1 MDFDK
6 VGAQHCCVLRAY
18 ITMREFQKSQRRIGL
33 TGGIGTGKTTISNYL
48 AQRYQ
53 LPVLD
58 ADIYAREAVQP
69 GSPILNEIFERYGVA
84 VKLPDATLNRKRLGE
99 IIFNHPDEKQWLEQ
113 QIHPYV
119 RDRIQSELDTLIA
132 PTVVLV
138 IPLLFE
144 AEMTDLVTEIWVVS
158 CSPEQ
163 QLQRMMTRDRLSLE
177 QAQARINNQ
186 LPLEEKIDRADVVLD
201 NSSTLEPLLK
211 QVDLLIVGNRVMD
224 T

>member
-1 MDFDK
+1 MK
-6 VGAQHCCVLRAY
+6 R
-18 ITMREFQKSQRRIGL
+18 IIGL

-48 AQRYQ
+48 AQHHQ

-69 GSPILNEIFERYGVA
+69 GSPILSEIFERYGVA
-84 VKLPDATLNRKRLGE
+84 VKLPDGTLNRKGLGE
-99 IIFNHPDEKQWLEQ
+99 IVFNHPDEKQWLEQ

-119 RDRIQSELDTLIA
+119 RDRFQSELDSLIA
-132 PTVVLV
+132 PTVVLA

-163 QLQRMMTRDRLSLE
+163 QLQRMMERDQLSLE

-186 LPLEEKIDRADVVLD
+186 LPLEEKMARADVVLD
-201 NSSTLEPLLK
+201 NSSTLEALLE
-211 QVDLLIVGNRVMD
+211 QVDQFIMNNP
-224 T
+224 